1 MPGASALG
9 AVRVIWHTRGVGTMV
24 IAAVGDPGAS
34 RLVLGIIVV
43 LVLIGV
49 GLAGLSVW
57 LWRATAPDPVA
68 LAVLETMGEQR
79 FHAADEAERVR
90 LLEEARGAIGAERA
104 GPETGAVPSG
114 DG

>member
-1 MPGASALG
+1 
-9 AVRVIWHTRGVGTMV
+9 MV

-57 LWRATAPDPVA
+57 LWRMTSPEPVA
-68 LAVLETMGEQR
+68 LAVLEAMGERR
-79 FHAADEAERVR
+79 FQNADEAERLR
-90 LLEEARGAIGAERA
+90 LLEETRGAVAAERA

-114 DG
+114 YG